1 MAGAGAAVL
10 AALVVQS
17 LAFISAQ
24 TPSPAPA
31 GSQEVYSNTVRYS
44 RGQSLQPVFEGW
56 SRNPD
61 GSFDMWFG
69 YLNRNY
75 EERLNIRVGADNG
88 FNGEDMGQP
97 EVFEPR
103 RQMFAFKV
111 NVPSTFPKDHD
122 LVWTVKAN
130 GVTLKAY
137 GCLWPVWEIDQRTIS
152 ANRGSRT
159 AVDFDEPP
167 NEAPR
172 IVDPPAPQ
180 SVETGTPLTV
190 SLSVVDDGN
199 PKPRT
204 DRGARVAGIKTP
216 GTKPEERP
224 LNQSL
229 RVSWLQWRGPGVA
242 TFDPK
247 VIRVADGKAVTTVVF
262 DKPGAYV
269 LRAYAEDASMHTPH
283 DVQVTVVAGR

>member
-1 MAGAGAAVL
+1 VIGACALVLLLTVSGL
-10 AALVVQS
+10 AAQAPQGS
-17 LAFISAQ
+17 
-24 TPSPAPA
+24 PA

-44 RGQSLQPVFEGW
+44 RGQSVQPVFEGW
-56 SRNPD
+56 SKNPD

-75 EERLNIRVGADNG
+75 EERLNVKAGADNG

-97 EVFEPR
+97 EVFQPR

-111 NVPSTFPKDHD
+111 NVPATFPKDRD
-122 LVWTVKAN
+122 LVWTLKAN
-130 GVTLKAY
+130 GVTLKAF
-137 GCLWPVWEIDQRTIS
+137 GCLWPVWEIDQNTIS

-159 AVDFDEPP
+159 AIDFDEPP

-172 IVDPPAPQ
+172 VVDPPPPQ
-180 SVETGTPLTV
+180 TVEVGKPLTV
-190 SLSVVDDGN
+190 TLSVADDGN
-199 PKPRT
+199 PKPRA
-204 DRGARVAGIKTP
+204 DRGARVAGIKNP
-216 GTKPEERP
+216 SEIKELP

-242 TFDPK
+242 RFDPK
-247 VIRVADGKAVTTVVF
+247 VIRVADGRAATSVTF

-269 LRAYAEDASMHTPH
+269 LRAYAEDASIHTPY
-283 DVQVTVVAGR
+283 DVRVTVLAGATGAK